1 MTFSR
6 SFTTV
11 FSGKN
16 MTLVTCQYCATTSSS
31 TTTRRRWHG
40 TRKKRAVFAAGPP
53 RASDDDDDDD
63 DDKASRIVIEEIM
76 SASTPMQ
83 TLGIT
88 TEEEEEEEEEDA
100 AKRRRRRS
108 NVRKAFSSRVK
119 LIHPDVCF
127 DERSAEATEK
137 CVRAYA
143 WLLSEEAKSTRDEE
157 ENTYDD
163 VYASVFVNEI
173 LCVGA
178 SNCPSHSNCTV
189 TAREYFR
196 VNPKTKA
203 ARFERS
209 ETSNPLGAATEAE
222 MYRVHLAVEQCPRRC
237 VHWLDE
243 KQTRAC
249 EEELQKAID
258 GLELIDDTALRLDY
272 MISAFA
278 AENRLIERELR
289 AAENRRERNRE
300 AADNASW
307 WK

>member
-1 MTFSR
+1 
-6 SFTTV
+6 
-11 FSGKN
+11 
-16 MTLVTCQYCATTSSS
+16 MTLVTCRYCYTSSS
-31 TTTRRRWHG
+31 TTATATRMRWCG
-40 TRKKRAVFAAGPP
+40 TRKKRAVVFTAGPP
-53 RASDDDDDDD
+53 RASDDDG
-63 DDKASRIVIEEIM
+63 KQATASRIVIEEIL

-88 TEEEEEEEEEDA
+88 SSEEEEEEEDA
-100 AKRRRRRS
+100 AKRRRRS
-108 NVRKAFSSRVK
+108 KVRTAFSSRVK

-143 WLLSEEAKSTRDEE
+143 WLLSEEASTRVEE

-163 VYASVFVNEI
+163 IYASVFVNEI

-189 TAREYFR
+189 TARDYFR
-196 VNPKTKA
+196 DNPKTKA

-222 MYRVHLAVEQCPRRC
+222 TYSVHLAVEQCPRRC

-258 GLELIDDTALRLDY
+258 GLELIDDTALRLEY
-272 MISAFA
+272 MISAFS

-289 AAENRRERNRE
+289 AAENRRERNRG

>member
-1 MTFSR
+1 
-6 SFTTV
+6 
-11 FSGKN
+11 
-16 MTLVTCQYCATTSSS
+16 MTLVTCRYCSTPSSTT
-31 TTTRRRWHG
+31 TTTRRRWRG
-40 TRKKRAVFAAGPP
+40 TRKKEAVFTAGPP
-53 RASDDDDDDD
+53 RASDDRD
-63 DDKASRIVIEEIM
+63 DDKATASRIVIEEIL

-88 TEEEEEEEEEDA
+88 TEEEEEEEEEEETEA
-100 AKRRRRRS
+100 AKRRTRRRS
-108 NVRKAFSSRVK
+108 KVRKAFSNRVK
-119 LIHPDVCF
+119 LIHPDVSD

-143 WLLSEEAKSTRDEE
+143 WLLKEEASTRDEE
-157 ENTYDD
+157 ENTYNDI
-163 VYASVFVNEI
+163 YASVFVNEI

-209 ETSNPLGAATEAE
+209 ETSNHPLAE
-222 MYRVHLAVEQCPRRC
+222 TYSVHLAVEQCPRRC

-243 KQTRAC
+243 KQTQAC

-258 GLELIDDTALRLDY
+258 GLELIDDTALRLEY

-289 AAENRRERNRE
+289 AAENRRERNRG

>member
-1 MTFSR
+1 
-6 SFTTV
+6 
-11 FSGKN
+11 
-16 MTLVTCQYCATTSSS
+16 MTLVTCRYCSIS
-31 TTTRRRWHG
+31 TTTTATRRRFWRG
-40 TRKKRAVFAAGPP
+40 TRKKRAVIFTAGPP
-53 RASDDDDDDD
+53 RASDDDG
-63 DDKASRIVIEEIM
+63 KATATVIEEIL

-88 TEEEEEEEEEDA
+88 SSEEEEEEEEEEDA
-100 AKRRRRRS
+100 AKSRRRS
-108 NVRKAFSSRVK
+108 KVRKAFSDRVK

-143 WLLSEEAKSTRDEE
+143 WLLSEEASTRNEEE

-163 VYASVFVNEI
+163 IYASVFVNEI

-178 SNCPSHSNCTV
+178 SNCPSNSNCTV
-189 TAREYFR
+189 TARDYFR

-222 MYRVHLAVEQCPRRC
+222 TYRVHLAVEQCPRRC

-258 GLELIDDTALRLDY
+258 GLELIDDTALRLEY
-272 MISAFA
+272 MISAFS
-278 AENRLIERELR
+278 AESRLIERELR
-289 AAENRRERNRE
+289 AAENRRERNRG

>member
-1 MTFSR
+1 
-6 SFTTV
+6 
-11 FSGKN
+11 
-16 MTLVTCQYCATTSSS
+16 MTLVTCRYCAATSFS

-40 TRKKRAVFAAGPP
+40 TRKKRAVFTAGPP
-53 RASDDDDDDD
+53 RASDDKDDDDG
-63 DDKASRIVIEEIM
+63 KATASRIVIDEIM

-88 TEEEEEEEEEDA
+88 SEEEEEEEA
-100 AKRRRRRS
+100 AKRRTRRS
-108 NVRKAFSSRVK
+108 KVRKAFSDRVK

-178 SNCPSHSNCTV
+178 SQCPSHSNCTV

-222 MYRVHLAVEQCPRRC
+222 TYRVHLAVEQCPRRC

-249 EEELQKAID
+249 EKELQKAID

-272 MISAFA
+272 MINAFA

-289 AAENRRERNRE
+289 AAENRRERNRG

>member
-1 MTFSR
+1 MSQLVHCSYCSTFS
-6 SFTTV
+6 S
-11 FSGKN
+11 
-16 MTLVTCQYCATTSSS
+16 ATTISKRWRRQRRR
-31 TTTRRRWHG
+31 TRRVV
-40 TRKKRAVFAAGPP
+40 ANAASA
-53 RASDDDDDDD
+53 REKSDDERTN
-63 DDKASRIVIEEIM
+63 RIIIIEEVLN
-76 SASTPMQ
+76 ASTPER
-83 TLGIT
+83 TLGIQEED
-88 TEEEEEEEEEDA
+88 EEEE
-100 AKRRRRRS
+100 AKRRVRA
-108 NVRKAFSSRVK
+108 RKAFSNRVK
-119 LIHPDVCF
+119 LIHPDVCE

-143 WLLSEEAKSTRDEE
+143 WLLNREE
-157 ENTYDD
+157 EFEREDTNKNTNN
-163 VYASVFVNEI
+163 VYGSVFVNEI

-178 SNCPSHSNCTV
+178 SNCPSYSNCTV

-222 MYRVHLAVEQCPRRC
+222 TYSVHLAVEQCPRRC

-258 GLELIDDTALRLDY
+258 GLELIDDTALRLEY

-289 AAENRRERNRE
+289 AAENRRERNRG

>member
-1 MTFSR
+1 
-6 SFTTV
+6 
-11 FSGKN
+11 
-16 MTLVTCQYCATTSSS
+16 MTLVTCRYCAATSFS

-40 TRKKRAVFAAGPP
+40 TRKKRAVFTAGPP
-53 RASDDDDDDD
+53 RASDDKDDDDG
-63 DDKASRIVIEEIM
+63 KATASRIVIDEIM

-88 TEEEEEEEEEDA
+88 TEEKEEEEEEDA
-100 AKRRRRRS
+100 AKRRRRRRS
-108 NVRKAFSSRVK
+108 KVRKAFSDRVK
-119 LIHPDVCF
+119 LIHPDVSD

-178 SNCPSHSNCTV
+178 SQCPSHSNCTV

-222 MYRVHLAVEQCPRRC
+222 TYRVHLAVEQCPRRC

-249 EEELQKAID
+249 EKELQKAID

-272 MISAFA
+272 MINAFA

-289 AAENRRERNRE
+289 AAENRRERNRG

>member
-1 MTFSR
+1 
-6 SFTTV
+6 
-11 FSGKN
+11 
-16 MTLVTCQYCATTSSS
+16 MTLVTCRYCSIS
-31 TTTRRRWHG
+31 TTTTATRRRFWRG
-40 TRKKRAVFAAGPP
+40 TRKKRAVIFTAGPP
-53 RASDDDDDDD
+53 RASDDDG
-63 DDKASRIVIEEIM
+63 KATATVIEEIL

-88 TEEEEEEEEEDA
+88 SSEEEEEEEEEA
-100 AKRRRRRS
+100 AKRRTRRS
-108 NVRKAFSSRVK
+108 KVRKAFSDRVK

-143 WLLSEEAKSTRDEE
+143 WLLSEEASTRNEEE

-163 VYASVFVNEI
+163 IYASVFVNEI

-178 SNCPSHSNCTV
+178 SNCPSNSNCTV
-189 TAREYFR
+189 TARDYFR

-222 MYRVHLAVEQCPRRC
+222 TYSVHLAVEQCPRRC

-258 GLELIDDTALRLDY
+258 GLELIDDTALRLEY
-272 MISAFA
+272 MISAFS

-289 AAENRRERNRE
+289 AAENRRERNRG
-300 AADNASW
+300 AADNNASW

>member
-1 MTFSR
+1 
-6 SFTTV
+6 
-11 FSGKN
+11 
-16 MTLVTCQYCATTSSS
+16 MTLVTCRYCSTTS
-31 TTTRRRWHG
+31 TTTTAATRRRFWRG
-40 TRKKRAVFAAGPP
+40 TRKKRAVVFTAGPP
-53 RASDDDDDDD
+53 RASDDDG
-63 DDKASRIVIEEIM
+63 KATASRIVIEEIL

-88 TEEEEEEEEEDA
+88 SSEEEEEEEEEEEDA
-100 AKRRRRRS
+100 AKRRRRS
-108 NVRKAFSSRVK
+108 KVRKAFSSRVK

-143 WLLSEEAKSTRDEE
+143 WLLSEEASTRNEE

-163 VYASVFVNEI
+163 IYASVFVNEI

-178 SNCPSHSNCTV
+178 SNCPVHSNCTV

-209 ETSNPLGAATEAE
+209 ETSNPLVAATEAE
-222 MYRVHLAVEQCPRRC
+222 TYSVHLAVEQCPRRC

-258 GLELIDDTALRLDY
+258 GLELIDDTALRLEY
-272 MISAFA
+272 MISAFS

-289 AAENRRERNRE
+289 AAENRRERNRG

>member
-1 MTFSR
+1 MKNFPAKFFNGFGIKMLVHCSYCSTFS
-6 SFTTV
+6 S
-11 FSGKN
+11 
-16 MTLVTCQYCATTSSS
+16 ATTISKRWRRQRRR
-31 TTTRRRWHG
+31 TRRVV
-40 TRKKRAVFAAGPP
+40 ANAASA
-53 RASDDDDDDD
+53 REKSDDERTN
-63 DDKASRIVIEEIM
+63 RIIIIEEILN
-76 SASTPMQ
+76 ASTPER
-83 TLGIT
+83 TLGIQ
-88 TEEEEEEEEEDA
+88 EEEEEETEA
-100 AKRRRRRS
+100 AKRRTRRRS
-108 NVRKAFSSRVK
+108 KVRKAFSNRVK
-119 LIHPDVCF
+119 LIHPDVSD

-143 WLLSEEAKSTRDEE
+143 WLLKEEASTRDEE
-157 ENTYDD
+157 ENTYNDI
-163 VYASVFVNEI
+163 YASVFVNEI

-209 ETSNPLGAATEAE
+209 ETSNHPLAE
-222 MYRVHLAVEQCPRRC
+222 TYSVHLAVEQCPRRC

-243 KQTRAC
+243 KQTQAC

-258 GLELIDDTALRLDY
+258 GLELIDDTALRLEY

-289 AAENRRERNRE
+289 AAENRRERNRG

>member
-1 MTFSR
+1 
-6 SFTTV
+6 
-11 FSGKN
+11 
-16 MTLVTCQYCATTSSS
+16 MTLVTCRYCSTTS
-31 TTTRRRWHG
+31 TTTTAATRRRFWRG
-40 TRKKRAVFAAGPP
+40 TRKKRAVVFTAGPP
-53 RASDDDDDDD
+53 RASYDDG
-63 DDKASRIVIEEIM
+63 KATASRIVIEEIL

-88 TEEEEEEEEEDA
+88 TEEKEEEEEEDA
-100 AKRRRRRS
+100 AKRRRRRRS
-108 NVRKAFSSRVK
+108 KVRKAFSDRVK
-119 LIHPDVCF
+119 LIHPDVSD

-163 VYASVFVNEI
+163 MYASVFVNEI

-178 SNCPSHSNCTV
+178 SNCPVHSNCTV

-222 MYRVHLAVEQCPRRC
+222 TYRVHLAVEQCPRRC

-249 EEELQKAID
+249 EKELQKAID

-272 MISAFA
+272 MINAFA

-289 AAENRRERNRE
+289 AAENRRERNRG

>member
-1 MTFSR
+1 
-6 SFTTV
+6 
-11 FSGKN
+11 
-16 MTLVTCQYCATTSSS
+16 MTLVTCRYCAATSFS

-40 TRKKRAVFAAGPP
+40 TRKKRAVFTAGPP
-53 RASDDDDDDD
+53 RASDDKDDDDG
-63 DDKASRIVIEEIM
+63 KATASRIVIDEIM

-88 TEEEEEEEEEDA
+88 SEEEEEEEA
-100 AKRRRRRS
+100 AKRRTRRS
-108 NVRKAFSSRVK
+108 KVRKAFSDRVK

-163 VYASVFVNEI
+163 IYASVFVNEI

-178 SNCPSHSNCTV
+178 SQCPSHSNCTV

-222 MYRVHLAVEQCPRRC
+222 TYRVHLAVEQCPRRC

-249 EEELQKAID
+249 EKELQKAID

-272 MISAFA
+272 MINAFA

-289 AAENRRERNRE
+289 AAENRRERNRG